1 MEFLSSEEITQDL
14 ASTIKRVRESAE
26 TIEIRASEDNDSVY
40 LISAKDYQ
48 LFQKLLKQTQ
58 ENQPEEKLDC
68 SNYELTQTNIDFDSF
83 FADLEV

>member
-14 ASTIKRVRESAE
+14 ASAIKRVRESAE
-26 TIEIRASEDNDSVY
+26 TIEIKASEDNDSVY